1 MGVGPPVPLSSLVGR
16 DGEVQEINA
25 RLQEHRLV
33 TLTGPGGC
41 GKTRLAVAVAAAA
54 ALTTCWLDLAPV
66 DHSGVAAA
74 AASALGLERVPL
86 ADLPAALAA
95 AVDAVRGPHL
105 LLVVDNAEH
114 VVAAAATLVATLLA
128 RCPGLRVLATSRQPL
143 GVDGELRLGRTRPHT
158 TPARRHAGPAARL
171 RRSALLP

>member
-1 MGVGPPVPLSSLVGR
+1 M
-16 DGEVQEINA
+16 
-25 RLQEHRLV
+25 
-33 TLTGPGGC
+33 
-41 GKTRLAVAVAAAA
+41 AVAAAA
-54 ALTTCWLDLAPV
+54 ALPTCWLDLAPV

-143 GVDGELRLGRTRPHT
+143 GVDGELVWAVPALTPPPLDVTPDRLP
-158 TPARRHAGPAARL
+158 RL